1 MTGHKPSLVLATRN
15 EGKLAE
21 FRALFG
27 RDVVIRSLVE
37 IGLDSPE
44 ETGSTFSENAVLKAV
59 HAASATGSVA
69 VADDSGI
76 VVDALGGAPGV
87 RSARFAGPDAS
98 DADNRALLLRRLY
111 GVPAHRRR
119 ARFICVVAI
128 AHPDGDV
135 RTFEGTLE
143 GHVTDALRGTRGFGY
158 DSVFELDNGS
168 TLAEVSSDLK
178 NSISHR
184 AAALKKALP
193 YIHDILSIE
202 P

>member
-1 MTGHKPSLVLATRN
+1 MTKPKSSLVLATRN

-21 FRALFG
+21 FRELLSS
-27 RDVVIRSLVE
+27 DVVIHSLIDVD
-37 IGLDSPE
+37 LDSPE

-76 VVDALGGAPGV
+76 VVDALNGAPGI

-98 DADNRALLLRRLY
+98 DADNRALLLGQLH
-111 GVPAHRRR
+111 GVPAHKRQ
-119 ARFICVVAI
+119 ARFICAI
-128 AHPDGDV
+128 AVAHPDGDV
-135 RTFEGTLE
+135 RTFDGSLE
-143 GHVTDALRGTRGFGY
+143 GRVTEGERGANGFGY
-158 DSVFELDNGS
+158 DSIFEVDS
-168 TLAEVSSDLK
+168 EATLAEVSSDLK

-184 AAALKKALP
+184 AVALKKALP
-193 YIHDILSIE
+193 YIHDVLSTE